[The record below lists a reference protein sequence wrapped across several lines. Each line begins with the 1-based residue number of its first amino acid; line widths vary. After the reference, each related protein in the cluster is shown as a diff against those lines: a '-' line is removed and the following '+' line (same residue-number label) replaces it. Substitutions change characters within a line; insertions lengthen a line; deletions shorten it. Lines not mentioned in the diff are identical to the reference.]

1 MVEDLLV
8 AGWHYRRA
16 GNHLQAELA
25 YRQAVQLDARR
36 ADAWAA
42 LGTFCLQRSRLD
54 EAIGHF
60 RRALQLRADDAAVHC
75 NLGIALASSGRLA
88 EALASFTEAV
98 QINPLHA
105 DARANLG
112 NALREVGRIDDGVT
126 CLREALILQP
136 NHGAAHLNLGLALLS
151 LQQTDEAI
159 GHLRQAAQ
167 LAPGNATAQH
177 SLGLALVARNEL
189 AEAAACFEQA
199 CRLYPGYVE
208 AHTNLGMA
216 LGRLGNP
223 AGALTALREAARLDP
238 RSPEVHNAMGAAL
251 VQLGDHAA
259 SLVPIREALRLR
271 PDFVAALV
279 NEGNALRSCGQL
291 DEALTSLRRALELQP
306 DNTDAHHDLA
316 LVYSD
321 LGRTA
326 EALAEFDAALA
337 LRPDFPM
344 GRKNRSLVWL
354 RRGDWAQGWRE
365 YEWRWRCGELPEP
378 AYPQPRWDGGD
389 LAGKTI
395 LLWAEQGVGD
405 TFQFVRYAAQ
415 LNERGASVLL
425 HCPAALHPLLASCAG
440 IDRLVGA
447 EVPPFDVHAPLM
459 SLPHLLGTTAH
470 SVPAMIPYLSTDPA
484 VAARWQQELA
494 HVSGFRIGVCWQGNP
509 KYAADRLRSFALAQ
523 LSPVAAVP
531 GVRLVCVQTGRA
543 VQQIAELRG
552 RLEILD
558 LGERLTRTPGAF
570 VDAAAVIKN
579 LDLVISCD
587 TAIAHLAG
595 ALGAPVWLALPYA
608 SDWRWLQGRSD
619 TPWYPTMRL
628 FRQSEPRNWDGVF
641 AEMAAA
647 IARLVSRPSPLA
659 QKTMASALPAD

>member
-1 MVEDLLV
+1 MCIMGTVEDLLV

-25 YRQAVQLDARR
+25 YRRAVEVDARR
-36 ADAWAA
+36 ADAWSA
-42 LGTFCLQRSRLD
+42 LGTFCLQRGNLD
-54 EAIGHF
+54 EAVDHF
-60 RRALQLRADDAAVHC
+60 RHALELRPDDAAVHC

-88 EALASFTEAV
+88 DALASFTEAV
-98 QINPLHA
+98 RINPLHA

-112 NALREVGRIDDGVT
+112 NALREMGRIEEGVT

-136 NHGAAHLNLGLALLS
+136 NHGAAHLNLGLALMS
-151 LQQTDEAI
+151 QQQTDEAI
-159 GHLRQAAQ
+159 GHLRQATQ
-167 LAPGNATAQH
+167 LAPGNPTAHH
-177 SLGLALVARNEL
+177 SLGLVLVARNEL

-199 CRLYPGYVE
+199 CRLHPGFAE

-223 AGALTALREAARLDP
+223 AGALAALREATRLEP
-238 RSPEVHNAMGAAL
+238 RSPELHNAMGAAL

-259 SLVPIREALRLR
+259 SLGPIREALRLR
-271 PDFVAALV
+271 PDFVSALV

-291 DEALTSLRRALELQP
+291 DEALGSFRRALELHR
-306 DNTDAHHDLA
+306 DNADAHHDLA
-316 LVYSD
+316 LVFSD

-326 EALAEFDAALA
+326 EALDEFDAALQ
-337 LRPDFPM
+337 LRPEFAM
-344 GRKNRSLVWL
+344 GRKNRALVWL

-389 LAGKTI
+389 LGGKTI

-405 TFQFVRYAAQ
+405 TLQFVRYAGQ
-415 LNERGASVLL
+415 LKQRGATVLL
-425 HCPAALHPLLASCAG
+425 RCPAALHPLLAPCVG
-440 IDRLVGA
+440 IDRLVNTEA
-447 EVPPFDVHAPLM
+447 PPFDVHAPLM
-459 SLPHLLGTTAH
+459 SLPHLLGTTVH
-470 SVPAMIPYLSTDPA
+470 SVPATIPYLLADQA
-484 VAARWQQELA
+484 VVTRWRHELA
-494 HVSGFRIGVCWQGNP
+494 HVSGLRIGVCWQGNP

-523 LSPVAAVP
+523 LAPVAAVA
-531 GVRLVCVQTGRA
+531 GVRLVSLQTGRA
-543 VQQIAELRG
+543 VQQIADLRG

-558 LGERLTRTPGAF
+558 LGAHLTRTPGAF
-570 VDAAAVIKN
+570 VDVAAVIKN

-608 SDWRWLQGRSD
+608 RDWRWLQGRSD

-641 AEMAAA
+641 AEMA
-647 IARLVSRPSPLA
+647 RQLRDEPQSH
-659 QKTMASALPAD
+659 